1 MIPHATAADQTTAP
15 DQTVVH
21 EPRDDA
27 EQPIAL
33 FAEHEINDLRHR
45 WDEIQGGFID
55 EPRAAVEK
63 ADRLVEE
70 ATARLT
76 DAFARMRAQLD
87 GQWKRGDAV
96 STEDLRLALRHYRS
110 FFSRLLKT

>member
-1 MIPHATAADQTTAP
+1 MIPHATAP
-15 DQTVVH
+15 DPTVVR

-33 FAEHEINDLRHR
+33 FADHQINDLRHR
-45 WDEIQGGFID
+45 WDEIQGGFVD

-63 ADRLVEE
+63 ADSLVGE
-70 ATARLT
+70 AIAQLT
-76 DAFARMRAQLD
+76 DAFGRMRTELD

-110 FFSRLLKT
+110 FFARLLKT